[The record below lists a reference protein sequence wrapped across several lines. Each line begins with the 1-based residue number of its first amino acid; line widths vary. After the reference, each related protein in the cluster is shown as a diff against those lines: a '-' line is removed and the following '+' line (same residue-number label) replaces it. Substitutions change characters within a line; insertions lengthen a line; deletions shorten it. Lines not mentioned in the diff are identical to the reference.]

1 MYDEVYHKWYSPKIG
16 RDFEMLVFGH
26 GGIPVVL
33 FPTSQGRYYE
43 AKDRGMVGAAGWFLD
58 NGMFKIYCPDSIDAD
73 SWYNKSAP
81 AWVRPANHN
90 LYDALILDEVLGRA
104 FYETGN
110 HRAVTAGCSF
120 GGYHAANF
128 AFRHP
133 GKVQAM
139 LSMSGIF
146 DMRAQLDG
154 YYDDNVFYNNPVD
167 YLPND
172 DNPELWRMKIAL
184 GTAERDICLGYNYE
198 MADIL
203 SKKNIAYW
211 LDVEPNEKH
220 DWSLWL
226 KQFPKYL
233 SLI

>member
-1 MYDEVYHKWYSPKIG
+1 MREDYHKWYSPILG

-33 FPTSQGRYYE
+33 FPTSQGRYFE
-43 AKDRGMVGAAGWFLD
+43 AKDRGLIDCASWFLE
-58 NGMFKIYCPDSIDAD
+58 NGYFKIYCPDSIDSL
-73 SWYNKSAP
+73 SWYNKGAAP
-81 AWVRPANHN
+81 WVRPANHS
-90 LYDALILDEVLGRA
+90 LYDQLIKEDVLGRA

-110 HRAVTAGCSF
+110 YRAVMAGCSF

-133 GKVQAM
+133 DMVQAM

-146 DMRAQLDG
+146 DMRDQLDG

-172 DNPELWRMKIAL
+172 NDPNLWNMKIAL
-184 GTAERDICLGYNYE
+184 GTGEWDICLGYNQQLSE
-198 MADIL
+198 IL
-203 SKKNIAYW
+203 DRKNISHW
-211 LDVEPNEKH
+211 LDVAPNEKH
-220 DWSLWL
+220 DWPVWL
-226 KQFPKYL
+226 RQFPKYL

>member
-1 MYDEVYHKWYSPKIG
+1 MYEEAYHKWYSQKIG

-26 GGIPVVL
+26 SGIPVVL

-43 AKDRGMVGAAGWFLD
+43 NKDRGMIDVMSWFLE
-58 NGMFKIYCPDSIDAD
+58 NGKIKIYCPDSIDAD
-73 SWYNKSAP
+73 SWYNKAAP
-81 AWVRPANHN
+81 AWVRAANHN
-90 LYDALILDEVLGRA
+90 LYDSLILEDVLGRA
-104 FYETGN
+104 FYETG
-110 HRAVTAGCSF
+110 HDRAVMAGCSF

-133 GKVQAM
+133 DKVRAM

-146 DMRAQLDG
+146 DMRMQLDG

-167 YLPND
+167 YVPGNTD
-172 DNPELWRMKIAL
+172 SNLWNMQIAL
-184 GTAERDICLGYNYE
+184 GTAEWDICLGYNYE
-198 MADIL
+198 MAEIL
-203 SKKNIAYW
+203 AKKHIPYW
-211 LDVEPNEKH
+211 LDVEPGEKH
-220 DWSLWL
+220 DWTLWL